1 MRGRTRRPAARMN
14 IRPWPSGPD
23 YTAARGA
30 ILADA
35 GIRTVPWRRP
45 GAPHDAIAD
54 TNAGCD

>member
-1 MRGRTRRPAARMN
+1 MN